1 MALLARSNADLLFGI
16 WFSLDVKERC
26 SDLTRLWLGSFATSI
41 RMRCARLFFSMSLS
55 LWGSPIPFLL
65 IGDGAS
71 LEVTIHM
78 VDQANFSLMAAVR
91 ISISFQGNGRC
102 HLASNSS
109 AENLPWR
116 LLSARQNGTQI
127 SSYDPVIANSRSPL
141 P

>member
-1 MALLARSNADLLFGI
+1 MTLHAYGEALFGN
-16 WFSLDVKERC
+16 
-26 SDLTRLWLGSFATSI
+26 FAASI
-41 RMRCARLFFSMSLS
+41 RMRYARLFFSMSLS
-55 LWGSPIPFLL
+55 LLGSPIPLLL
-65 IGDGAS
+65 IGDRAS

-78 VDQANFSLMAAVR
+78 GDQANFSLMAAVR

-116 LLSARQNGTQI
+116 LLSAHQNGTQI